1 VQKIGVLAAKARRPT
16 NQNTK
21 VMEEITIIQNRWQQ
35 GRKLQGSANAIT
47 LADGSTLKGW
57 YFLTECG
64 TATASHNALKG
75 FRPSDGFPTDGK
87 GHSANDRD
95 YQSDKDA
102 QDITRTIARNYD
114 SRAIQNPVIVSRDGV
129 VLSGNGRT
137 MAGEIAAHDNTDGA
151 YIEYLQ
157 KYGSAYGFTPEQIN
171 AFAHPRLVFVLADDL
186 PYTPTTFA
194 RFNARDMKSQSKTEQ
209 AVKFGKL
216 IDDATFGRI
225 TATINAFET
234 LGDFYASTEAA
245 TQCLKELLSCGVID
259 SMSYAE
265 MIDGDSISATGK
277 ETLENVLIGKAF
289 AADPDAARK
298 ATAYKSLRRAIVFAL
313 AEIANNLAL
322 ANGYDLNTE
331 LSQAVNLAFV
341 ARSHG
346 YKAGER
352 VSAYARQMD
361 AFTSETVCD
370 VKDTITL
377 ALADAMNGDQV
388 TLLKRI
394 LSVYNHQAQDAA
406 NGQTDIFAG
415 GTVRTKSEI
424 LADVNAV
431 FAKGTVNEQK
441 QAERSA
447 IEARTNDNVFV
458 TLEQSTKIV
467 KGGYAQ
473 FMTLSGDCITV
484 QVEKIK
490 GSLVTVMAK
499 GGVRLTVSRSKLTPT
514 ADHLLCLPEWLAA
527 GTVVTD
533 GSRSK
538 QRIAGVID
546 DMVFFEWIN
555 GGIFQAALSTVLLD
569 WYPSKDNNCGLIEAA

>member
-1 VQKIGVLAAKARRPT
+1 
-16 NQNTK
+16 
-21 VMEEITIIQNRWQQ
+21 MEGITIIQNRWQQ
-35 GRKLQGSANAIT
+35 GKKLQGTANAIT

-75 FRPSDGFPTDGK
+75 FCPSDGFPTDGK

-95 YQSDKDA
+95 YRGDKDA

-157 KYGSAYGFTPEQIN
+157 KYGSAYGFTPDQVSGFE
-171 AFAHPRLVFVLADDL
+171 HPRMVFVLSDYL
-186 PYTPTTFA
+186 PYTPNTFA

-265 MIDGDSISATGK
+265 MIDGDSISAAGK

-298 ATAYKSLRRAIVFAL
+298 ATSYKSLRRSIVFAL

-361 AFTSETVCD
+361 VFTNETVCD

-377 ALADAMNGDQV
+377 ALADAINGEQV

-406 NGQTDIFAG
+406 NGQTDIFSG

-424 LADVNAV
+424 LADVKTV
-431 FAKGTVNEQK
+431 FAKGTTEEKK
-441 QAERSA
+441 QAEQNA
-447 IEARTNDNVFV
+447 INDRLSDNVFV
-458 TLEQSTKIV
+458 TLQQSTQLV

-473 FMTLSGDCITV
+473 FMTLSGECITV
-484 QVEKIK
+484 QVDKIC
-490 GSLVTVMAK
+490 GSLVTVFAK
-499 GGVRLTVSRSKLTPT
+499 GGVKFTISRQKLTPA
-514 ADHLLCLPEWLAA
+514 ADHLLNLPEWLAA
-527 GTVVTD
+527 GSVVTD
-533 GSRSK
+533 GLRST
-538 QRIAGVID
+538 QRITGVSD
-546 DMVFFEWIN
+546 GMVFFEWIN
-555 GGIFQAALSTVLLD
+555 GGIFQANITTVLLG
-569 WYPSKDNNCGLIEAA
+569 WYPSDKECGIIEVA

>member
-1 VQKIGVLAAKARRPT
+1 MKTLQDIRNAFDVAKKIK
-16 NQNTK
+16 
-21 VMEEITIIQNRWQQ
+21 
-35 GRKLQGSANAIT
+35 GSANAIT
-47 LADGSTLKGW
+47 LADGQV
-57 YFLTECG
+57 LTGFYYLVECG
-64 TATASHNALKG
+64 TVLPSHNSLNG
-75 FRPSDGFPTDGK
+75 FAQSEGFPTDTNGQ
-87 GHSANDRD
+87 SVNDRD
-95 YQSDKDA
+95 YLSDMDA
-102 QDITRTIARNYD
+102 QKTTRQIADNYD
-114 SRAIQNPVIVSRDGV
+114 ARALQSPVVVSPDGI

-137 MAGEIAAHDNTDGA
+137 MAGELAAHNGTDSAYIGHLNSFCGCYGFTSEQVATFSHPRIVFVIAAHL
-151 YIEYLQ
+151 EY
-157 KYGSAYGFTPEQIN
+157 N
-171 AFAHPRLVFVLADDL
+171 A
-186 PYTPTTFA
+186 TTFA
-194 RFNARDMKSQSKTEQ
+194 RFNAQDTKRMNKTEQ
-209 AVKFGKL
+209 AIKYGKTVK
-216 IDDATFGRI
+216 DDVFGRI
-225 TATINAFET
+225 LSVINAFET
-234 LGDFYASTEAA
+234 LGDFYACTEAA
-245 TQCLKELLSCGVID
+245 TKCINELRTAGAID

-265 MIDGDSISATGK
+265 MFDGDTISTTGK

-289 AADPDAARK
+289 ADDPDAARK
-298 ATAYKSLRRAIVFAL
+298 ITAFKSLRKSIVFAL
-313 AEIANNLAL
+313 SEVVNNISLP
-322 ANGYDLNTE
+322 NGYSLNNE

-346 YKAGER
+346 YKSGEK
-352 VSAYARQMD
+352 VSAYACQTD

-370 VKDTITL
+370 CKDTIILTL
-377 ALADAMNGDQV
+377 ADSMNDLQV

-394 LSVYNHQAQDAA
+394 LATYNHHAQDAA
-406 NGQTDIFAG
+406 NGQTDVFAG
-415 GTVRTKSEI
+415 GQVRTKAEI
-424 LADVNAV
+424 LEDVKTI
-431 FAKGTVNEQK
+431 FAKGTAKEQK
-441 QAERSA
+441 QAERNA
-447 IEARTNDNVFV
+447 IEARTGDNVFV
-458 TLEQSTKIV
+458 TLEQSTKII

-484 QVEKIK
+484 QVEKVK

>member
-1 VQKIGVLAAKARRPT
+1 MKTLQDIRNAFDAARKIK
-16 NQNTK
+16 
-21 VMEEITIIQNRWQQ
+21 
-35 GRKLQGSANAIT
+35 GSANAIT
-47 LADGSTLKGW
+47 LADGQV
-57 YFLTECG
+57 LTGFYYLVECG
-64 TATASHNALKG
+64 TVLPSHNSLNG
-75 FRPSDGFPTDGK
+75 FAQSEGFPTDTN
-87 GHSANDRD
+87 GHSVNDRD
-95 YQSDKDA
+95 YLSDMDA
-102 QDITRTIARNYD
+102 QKTTRQIADNYD
-114 SRAIQNPVIVSRDGV
+114 ARALQSPVVVSPDGI

-137 MAGEIAAHDNTDGA
+137 MAGELAAHNGTDSAYIGHLNRFCGCYGFTSEQVATFSHPRIVFVIAAHL
-151 YIEYLQ
+151 EY
-157 KYGSAYGFTPEQIN
+157 N
-171 AFAHPRLVFVLADDL
+171 A
-186 PYTPTTFA
+186 TTFA
-194 RFNARDMKSQSKTEQ
+194 RFNAQDTKRMNKTEQ
-209 AVKFGKL
+209 AIKYGKTVK
-216 IDDATFGRI
+216 DDVFGRI
-225 TATINAFET
+225 LSVINAFET
-234 LGDFYASTEAA
+234 LRDFYACTEAA
-245 TQCLKELLSCGVID
+245 TKCINELRTAGAID

-265 MIDGDSISATGK
+265 MFDGDTISTTGK

-289 AADPDAARK
+289 ADDPDAARK
-298 ATAYKSLRRAIVFAL
+298 ITAFKSLRKSVVFAL
-313 AEIANNLAL
+313 SEVVNNISLT
-322 ANGYDLNTE
+322 NGYSLNNE

-346 YKAGER
+346 YKAGEK
-352 VSAYARQMD
+352 VSAYALQTD

-370 VKDTITL
+370 CKNIIILTL
-377 ALADAMNGDQV
+377 ADSLNDAQV

-394 LSVYNHQAQDAA
+394 LATYNHRAQDAA
-406 NGQTDIFAG
+406 NGQTDCFAG
-415 GTVRTKSEI
+415 GKVRTKDEI
-424 LADVNAV
+424 LEDVKAI
-431 FAKGTVNEQK
+431 FAKGTANEQK

-484 QVEKIK
+484 QVEKVK

>member
-1 VQKIGVLAAKARRPT
+1 MKTLQDIRNAFDAARKIK
-16 NQNTK
+16 
-21 VMEEITIIQNRWQQ
+21 
-35 GRKLQGSANAIT
+35 GSANAIT
-47 LADGSTLKGW
+47 LADGQVLPGF
-57 YFLTECG
+57 YYLVECG
-64 TATASHNALKG
+64 TVLPSHNSLNG
-75 FRPSDGFPTDGK
+75 FAQSEGFPTDTNGQ
-87 GHSANDRD
+87 SVNDRD
-95 YQSDKDA
+95 YLSDMDA
-102 QDITRTIARNYD
+102 QKTTRQIADNYD
-114 SRAIQNPVIVSRDGV
+114 ARALQSPVIVSPDGI

-137 MAGEIAAHDNTDGA
+137 MAGELAAHNGTDSA
-151 YIEYLQ
+151 YIGHLNSFC
-157 KYGSAYGFTPEQIN
+157 GCYGFTPEQV
-171 AFAHPRLVFVLADDL
+171 ATFSHPRIVFVIAAHLEYNA
-186 PYTPTTFA
+186 TTFA
-194 RFNARDMKSQSKTEQ
+194 RFNAQDTKRMNKTEQ
-209 AVKFGKL
+209 AIKYGKTVK
-216 IDDATFGRI
+216 DDVFGRI
-225 TATINAFET
+225 LSVINAFET
-234 LGDFYASTEAA
+234 LGDFYACTEAA
-245 TQCLKELLSCGVID
+245 TKCINELRTAGAID

-265 MIDGDSISATGK
+265 MFDGDTISTTGK

-289 AADPDAARK
+289 ADDPDAARK
-298 ATAYKSLRRAIVFAL
+298 ITAFKSLRKSVVSAL
-313 AEIANNLAL
+313 SEVVNNISL
-322 ANGYDLNTE
+322 ANGYSLNNE

-388 TLLKRI
+388 ILLKRI

-431 FAKGTVNEQK
+431 FAKGTANEQK

-484 QVEKIK
+484 QVEKVK

-546 DMVFFEWIN
+546 DTVFFEWIN